1 MSNFQQAGILTTVGE
16 NKLNAANA
24 GFKSLKLKQIVLG
37 DGGGTTTTPSK
48 DQVSLVNEFARLAIT
63 GDDPDVICAKAAI
76 TLDIA
81 SEHQGKVLR
90 EVGIIDED
98 DHLIAVLNYNP
109 MSIGLY
115 IDITLEI
122 YLPLLSSSN
131 TTVIVD
137 LTKKYVTQADFNEL
151 EAEVSINTNAVGT
164 LATQQALTAAE
175 VVKKLDINGKA
186 KSAAEADHATGCDYL
201 IYGGIYYTP
210 RSFAATNGFVA
221 PAPPSWHP
229 KTLNSSATSFFVFIQ
244 NTSAATSSTYVQCRL
259 VSVADNIYINF
270 SIAFKM
276 DNGDGINAMLIIE
289 SATPESPDLTA
300 SIGKSIR
307 DRKSPSININLSRAL
322 NNPLFTVTAIQSS
335 VARLGSALY
344 VDNGRDT
351 QIGNSL
357 QATIIKL

>member
-1 MSNFQQAGILTTVGE
+1 MSNFQQVGVLTTIGE

-24 GFKSLKLKQIVLG
+24 GFKSLKLKYIVLG
-37 DGGGTTTTPSK
+37 DGSGTTTVPNK
-48 DQVSLVNEFARLAIT
+48 DQTSLVNEFARLAIT

-137 LTKKYVTQADFNEL
+137 LTKKYVTQADFNDL

-186 KSAAEADHATGCDYL
+186 KSAAKADNATTCHYL
-201 IYGGIYYTP
+201 VYDGIWYTAT
-210 RSFAATNGFVA
+210 SFAVTNANAA
-221 PAPPSWHP
+221 PGSPAWYPA
-229 KTLNSSATSFFVFIQ
+229 TLNASATSFFILIQ
-244 NTSAATSSTYVQCRL
+244 NASAATSSTYVQCRL
-259 VSVADNIYINF
+259 VSVVDNIYINF
-270 SIAFKM
+270 SIAFAM
-276 DNGDGINAMLIIE
+276 ENGNGLNAMLLIE
-289 SATPESPDLTA
+289 STTPAAPDLTA
-300 SIGKSIR
+300 SVGRSIR
-307 DRKSPSININLSRAL
+307 DRKSPSINISLSRPL
-322 NNPLFTVTAIQSS
+322 NSPLFTVTAIHSS
-335 VARLGSALY
+335 VVNVGNVLY
-344 VDNGRDT
+344 VDNGRDV